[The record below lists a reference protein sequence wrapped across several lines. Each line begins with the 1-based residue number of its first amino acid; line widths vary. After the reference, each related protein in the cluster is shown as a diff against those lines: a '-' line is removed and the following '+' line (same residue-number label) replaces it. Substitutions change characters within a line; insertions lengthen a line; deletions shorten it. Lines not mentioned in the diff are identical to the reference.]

1 MDKYEDLKNA
11 IDEIKDYLIK
21 FRREYEDMIN
31 NLDENNFTDEFRK
44 KIGQ

>member
-1 MDKYEDLKNA
+1 MDKYEELKNE
-11 IDEIKDYLIK
+11 INEIKDYLAK